1 MILVS
6 TPDSTIST
14 VSQTAEGV
22 AITTLVNSISMT
34 GSLMTTRLINEG
46 GAATTQEE
54 STSSSTME
62 NSGLEITDQMLEEA
76 QYTTMDSLEPECKY
90 IWTYPN

>member
-34 GSLMTTRLINEG
+34 GSVMTTRLINEG

-54 STSSSTME
+54 STSSNME
-62 NSGLEITDQMLEEA
+62 NSGLELTDQMLEEA
-76 QYTTMDSLEPECKY
+76 QYTTMDSLGPECK
-90 IWTYPN
+90 

>member
-34 GSLMTTRLINEG
+34 GSVMTTRLINEG

-54 STSSSTME
+54 STSSNIME
-62 NSGLEITDQMLEEA
+62 NSGLELTDQMLEEA

-90 IWTYPN
+90 I

>member
-14 VSQTAEGV
+14 VSQNAEGV

-34 GSLMTTRLINEG
+34 GSLMTTRLINESG
-46 GAATTQEE
+46 SATTLEE
-54 STSSSTME
+54 STSSNMD
-62 NSGLEITDQMLEEA
+62 GLELTDQMLSEA
-76 QYTTMDSLEPECKY
+76 EYTTMDSLGPECK
-90 IWTYPN
+90 

>member
-14 VSQTAEGV
+14 VSQNAEGV

-34 GSLMTTRLINEG
+34 GSVMTTRLINEG

-54 STSSSTME
+54 STSSNME
-62 NSGLEITDQMLEEA
+62 NSGLELTDQVLEEA
-76 QYTTMDSLEPECKY
+76 QYTTMDSLGPDCKY
-90 IWTYPN
+90 I

>member
-34 GSLMTTRLINEG
+34 GSVMTTRLINEG

-54 STSSSTME
+54 STSSNME
-62 NSGLEITDQMLEEA
+62 NSGLELTDQMLEEA

-90 IWTYPN
+90 I

>member
-34 GSLMTTRLINEG
+34 GSVMTTRLINEG

-54 STSSSTME
+54 STSSNME
-62 NSGLEITDQMLEEA
+62 NSGLELTDQMLEEA
-76 QYTTMDSLEPECKY
+76 QYTTMDSLGPDCKY
-90 IWTYPN
+90 I